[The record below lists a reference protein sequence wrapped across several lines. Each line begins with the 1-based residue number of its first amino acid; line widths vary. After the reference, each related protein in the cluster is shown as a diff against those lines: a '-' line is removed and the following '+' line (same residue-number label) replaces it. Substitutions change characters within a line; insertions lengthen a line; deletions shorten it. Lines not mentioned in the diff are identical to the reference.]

1 MRFTP
6 GTRIG
11 PYEILGS
18 LGAGGMGEVYR
29 ARDEKLGREI
39 ALKILPPDL
48 AASAEGMRRFEQEA
62 RAASA
67 LNHQNIVTIYEIN
80 RIDDIAFI
88 AMELVE
94 GQDLRTL
101 ATKEPLSL
109 KLALRIATK
118 IADGLA
124 AAHEK
129 GIVHRDLKPDNV
141 MITPEGFVKI
151 LDFGLAKQIRTI
163 SADDATIP
171 HTSPGAVFGTV
182 GYMSPEQATGRE
194 MDYRADQF
202 SFGVVLYEML
212 TRIRPFDRD
221 SKPETMTAIIRDEPP
236 LPSTINEEISY
247 ELDRI
252 IARCLAKNPRDRYAS
267 TRDLARDLRE
277 LRDGFTHG
285 SARIHSISMRPQRRI
300 RRQWS
305 MAIAGAVIVA
315 LLAIGA
321 VMWQRRGI
329 AHEHIASVAVLP
341 FRDLSETPEG
351 RVLADGISEMVASRL
366 AETRELRVAAPFE
379 GAPLNDSL
387 STRDIAR
394 RRGVDALIRGSV
406 QRDGNSVRVSYS
418 LIDGATGETIEATN
432 AMRAANELFALED
445 VISEDLLR
453 ALGRT
458 AVERTSPTVATLAPE
473 DQKRFIECVGL
484 LRGARDE
491 ASVDRAIASL
501 EGILRNARESGRVN
515 ALLARAL
522 LHKASLTR
530 RPALIEQATV
540 YAARGVALNAND
552 PESHVTLGRLHNA
565 SGRYADAVKSFERAL
580 ALRPDHVDAMV
591 GLGEAYSGS
600 GRAADADRTFRAAI
614 AKHPDNHGAYMEYGA
629 FCFEQGRYA
638 DAVQNFKRAT
648 ELVPQ
653 FAHAY
658 SNLGGALQAAGR
670 YDEAETA
677 FQKSLAI
684 QPTAQGFSNL
694 GTLQFSRGRY
704 AESVKSYE
712 KATNL
717 APADFVMWA
726 NLGDACRWAPG
737 MREQSVHAFE
747 RAIATARDSLQLNP
761 NDAYTRSVIALSL
774 AKSGKT
780 SEAQDEIRK
789 ALELDPTSRLVL
801 YKAAVIA
808 VIRGANDSAMSWIER
823 AIAAGYP
830 ASELA
835 SDPELATIRDLPSFR
850 TAVKSRT

>member
-1 MRFTP
+1 VRFTP

-11 PYEILGS
+11 PYEILGV

-39 ALKILPPDL
+39 ALKILPREL
-48 AASAEGMRRFEQEA
+48 ASSSEAMRRFEQEA

-67 LNHQNIVTIYEIN
+67 LNHPNIVTIYEIGH
-80 RIDDIAFI
+80 DDGIAYI

-101 ATKEPLSL
+101 ATKDPLSL
-109 KLALRIATK
+109 KTALRIATK

-129 GIVHRDLKPDNV
+129 NIVHRDLKPDNV

-151 LDFGLAKQIRTI
+151 LDFGLAKQVRAIT
-163 SADDATIP
+163 AEDATIP

-182 GYMSPEQATGRE
+182 GYMSPEQATGRD

-202 SFGVVLYEML
+202 SFGVMLYEML
-212 TRIRPFDRD
+212 TRIRPYDRET
-221 SKPETMTAIIRDEPP
+221 KPETMTAIIRDDPP
-236 LPSTINEEISY
+236 PPSAVNDEVSF

-252 IARCLAKNPRDRYAS
+252 VARCLAKNPRDRYAS

-277 LRDGFTHG
+277 LRDGFSIG
-285 SARIHSISMRPQRRI
+285 SARVHSMSMRPQKRT
-300 RRQWS
+300 RQRWS
-305 MAIAGAVIVA
+305 AAIAGALLVA
-315 LLAIGA
+315 SVAIA
-321 VMWQRRGI
+321 FVMWNRSGR
-329 AHEHIASVAVLP
+329 AHANISSVAVLP
-341 FRDLSETPEG
+341 FRDLSGTPEG

-366 AETRELRVAAPFE
+366 SESRGLRVAAPFD

-387 STRDIAR
+387 ELHDIAR
-394 RRGVDALIRGSV
+394 RRGVDAIVRGSV
-406 QRDGNSVRVSYS
+406 QRDGGSVRVSYS
-418 LIDGATGETIEATN
+418 LVDGKGETLESTSAT
-432 AMRAANELFALED
+432 RAATELFALED
-445 VISEDLLR
+445 VIADDLLR
-453 ALGRT
+453 SLGRT
-458 AVERTSPTVATLAPE
+458 AVARASTATVALGPD
-473 DQKRFIECVGL
+473 DQRRFIECVGL

-491 ASVDRAIASL
+491 QSVDRAIASL
-501 EGILRNARESGRVN
+501 ESILRNARESGRVN

-522 LHKASLTR
+522 LHKASLSR

-552 PESHVTLGRLHNA
+552 AESHVTLGRLHNA
-565 SGRYADAVKSFERAL
+565 SGRYADAIASFERAL
-580 ALRPDHVDAMV
+580 TLRADQVDATV

-600 GRAADADRTFRAAI
+600 GRAADADRMFRQAI
-614 AKHPDNHGAYMEYGA
+614 AKHPDNHGAFMEYGA
-629 FCFEQGRYA
+629 FCFEQGRY
-638 DAVQNFKRAT
+638 DEAVKHFQRAT
-648 ELVPQ
+648 ELVPT

-658 SNLGGALQAAGR
+658 SNLGGALHAAGR
-670 YDEAETA
+670 SDDAEAA

-684 QPTAQGFSNL
+684 RPTAQGYSNL
-694 GTLQFSRGRY
+694 GNLQFSRGRY
-704 AESVKSYE
+704 AESVKSFQR
-712 KATNL
+712 ATEL

-737 MREQSVHAFE
+737 MRAQSTAAFE
-747 RAIATARDSLQLNP
+747 RAIATARDALQLNP
-761 NDAYTRSVIALSL
+761 NDAYTRSVIALCL
-774 AKSGKT
+774 AKSGRT
-780 SEAQDEIRK
+780 AEAQEEIRK

-808 VIRGANDSAMSWIER
+808 VIRGSMDSALSWIER

-835 SDPELATIRDLPSFR
+835 SDPELASIRDLPSFR